1 MGIKIK
7 VTRDRFNLVQDAID
21 GAAQTVIPD
30 IATAI
35 AQDASYNAP
44 VDTGSEEKGFYI
56 VVKGKDT
63 YNEAVSAAES
73 VNPKVSILDHIP
85 QEADAYHGFVSHAP
99 EHTIYEELGTA
110 KHAAA
115 PAFIPAAEAHRSDF
129 EQTLIAVIQS
139 AIREALG

>member
-1 MGIKIK
+1 MGITLRIK
-7 VTRDRFNLVQDAID
+7 SDHFAAATDAID
-21 GAAQTVIPD
+21 QAVQTVIPD

-63 YNEAVSAAES
+63 YNDAVSAAQS
-73 VNPKVSILDHIP
+73 VNPHVHILDHIP
-85 QEADAYHGFVSHAP
+85 QEADAYHGYVSHVP
-99 EHTIYEELGTA
+99 EHTIYEEMGTA

-115 PAFIPAAEAHRSDF
+115 PAFTPAAEAHRQDF
-129 EQTLIAVIQS
+129 EDTLTAVIQ
-139 AIREALG
+139 AALDALLR